1 MSRGRLA
8 VWAGVVATIV
18 AVAVGIWYYVRDD
31 YPLQLTSTEITGLA
45 VRAVTAGGPVS
56 GYIAHPPAELAQWVS
71 SMEKVSSDAAEP
83 VTTTV
88 TIERS
93 DGPALRLAIGGSQG
107 AASWIEAD
115 GRATPPVNVQV
126 SQAFL
131 WYLHG
136 VSDAL
141 ANSSHGVVPRQA
153 PAGTGASPGGSPS
166 PGATSATPSAA
177 P

>member
-1 MSRGRLA
+1 MSRGQLA
-8 VWAGVVATIV
+8 VWASVVATIA
-18 AVAVGIWYYVRDD
+18 AVTFGIWYYVRDD

-45 VRAVTAGGPVS
+45 VRAATADGPVS

-71 SMEKVSSDAAEP
+71 SMEKVSSDTAEP

-93 DGPALRLAIGGSQG
+93 VGPALRLAIGGSQA
-107 AASWIEAD
+107 AASWVYAD
-115 GRATPPVNVQV
+115 GHSTPPVSVQV
-126 SQAFL
+126 NQELL

-136 VSDAL
+136 VRDTL
-141 ANSSHGVVPRQA
+141 ASTSHGMVPRQA
-153 PAGTGASPGGSPS
+153 PAGAGASPSPS
-166 PGATSATPSAA
+166 SSPSAM

>member
-1 MSRGRLA
+1 VSRGRLA
-8 VWAGVVATIV
+8 VWAGVVATIA
-18 AVAVGIWYYVRDD
+18 AVAFGIWYYVRDD

-45 VRAVTAGGPVS
+45 VRAVTADGPVS

-71 SMEKVSSDAAEP
+71 SMEKVSSDVAEP

-93 DGPALRLAIGGSQG
+93 DGPALRLAIDGPQA
-107 AASWIEAD
+107 AASWVDAD
-115 GRATPPVNVQV
+115 GSATPPVSVQV
-126 SQAFL
+126 NQAFL

-136 VSDAL
+136 VRDAL
-141 ANSSHGVVPRQA
+141 ASTSGGMVPRQA
-153 PAGTGASPGGSPS
+153 PAGAGASPS
-166 PGATSATPSAA
+166 PGSSASTA